1 MGAQLMKRGIIGI
14 TTLLLI
20 AAGLLLPAHARAQ
33 QATDITG
40 KWVGTSKVRCG
51 GRMNRLGR
59 CNAVQNISFD
69 FKQDGAKYN
78 GDYTCAHGTQ
88 DCLGLHEK
96 GKIVGGAFDGSV
108 LTFRVDFG
116 TGSTCTF
123 KGGFTAAQGQ
133 GSYKCEGSGGPEHG
147 TWRVARPDSKP
158 VPGTQKNEPVLRKY
172 LP

>member
-1 MGAQLMKRGIIGI
+1 MEHKKLLIVA
-14 TTLLLI
+14 LLLI
-20 AAGLLLPAHARAQ
+20 AAGLLLPIHARAQ
-33 QATDITG
+33 QAPDITG

-51 GRMNRLGR
+51 RMNRMGR
-59 CNAVQNISFD
+59 CNALQNISFD
-69 FKQDGAKYN
+69 FKRDDGKYH

-96 GKIVGGAFDGSV
+96 GKILGGSFDGSKAD
-108 LTFRVDFG
+108 FRVDFG

-123 KGGFTAAQGQ
+123 KGGFTASEGQ

-147 TWRVARPDSKP
+147 TWRVHRAGAKAVHGAEENKP
-158 VPGTQKNEPVLRKY
+158 ALRKY